1 MSGRNDV
8 ALADALEIL
17 IDAAR
22 AAGANACD
30 ALGVERESIDVRVRL
45 GETENVTVA
54 RKRRVGMRCL
64 VGGAT
69 AVASTSDLQRS
80 ALSAFAVELA
90 AMARV
95 LPRDEHAGLPDPIAM
110 ARGPWPDLAIADEG
124 QPLPDPAEATTLA
137 RRAEAAARS
146 SDPRIVNSEGAEL
159 GAARGRIVFAS
170 TAAGFRGSYEST
182 RFGLHAAPVA
192 EEHGRMQRGAW
203 GHSARRL
210 GDLESPEAIGAEA
223 ARRALRQLGARR
235 IPTARLP
242 VVFEAPVAA
251 SLLGHLAS
259 AASGG
264 SLYRGMS
271 FLCSARG
278 ARILPTFVDV
288 VDDGRRPSGLAS
300 RPFDGEGVATRR
312 TTVVAGGVLSSFM
325 LDSYAARRLALA
337 STGNASRGVG
347 GAPAS
352 GPTNLM
358 LLPGP
363 LSLARIIS
371 GIPRGLLVTGLSG
384 MGVNLTTGDYSRGA
398 TGLWIE
404 NGEIAYAVDEIT
416 VAGNLRD
423 MFLGI
428 EAVADDPRPDATI
441 SCPSLHIAEMTVA
454 GS

>member
-1 MSGRNDV
+1 MSGRDDA
-8 ALADALEIL
+8 ALADALEL
-17 IDAAR
+17 LLATAR
-22 AAGANACD
+22 EAGADACD
-30 ALGVERESIDVRVRL
+30 ALGIERESLDVRVRM

-54 RKRRVGMRCL
+54 RERRVGMRCL

-69 AVASTSDLQRS
+69 ALASTSDLSPS
-80 ALSAFAVELA
+80 ALRAFAVELV

-95 LPRDEHAGLPDPIAM
+95 LPHDKHAGLPDPATM
-110 ARGPWPDLAIADEG
+110 APGPWPDLAITDEG
-124 QPLPDPAEATTLA
+124 QSLPTPAEAATLA
-137 RRAEAAARS
+137 CRAEAAARG
-146 SDPRIVNSEGAEL
+146 SDRRIVNSEGAEL
-159 GAARGRIVFAS
+159 SAARGRIVLAS
-170 TAAGFRGSYEST
+170 TATDFRGGYAST

-203 GHSARRL
+203 GHSARQL
-210 GDLESPEAIGAEA
+210 GALDSPEAIGAEA

-271 FLCSARG
+271 FLSQSRG
-278 ARILPTFVDV
+278 ERILPTFVDV
-288 VDDGRRPSGLAS
+288 VDDGRRPGGLAT

-312 TTVVAGGVLSSFM
+312 TTVVAGGVLRNFL
-325 LDSYAARRLALA
+325 LDSYSARRLALA

-347 GAPAS
+347 GSPAS

-358 LLPGP
+358 LMPGTDT
-363 LSLARIIS
+363 LARIIS

-398 TGLWIE
+398 SGLWIE
-404 NGEIAYAVDEIT
+404 NGEIAHAVDEIT
-416 VAGNLRD
+416 IAGNLRD
-423 MFLGI
+423 MLLGI
-428 EAVADDPRPDATI
+428 EVVADDPRPDATI
-441 SCPSLHIAEMTVA
+441 SCPSLHISEMMIA